1 MVQLQHRRRKAQ
13 KMARQDN
20 LKKDFLSP
28 AEVDWLNNPGSVMAP
43 RGRSGAD
50 ERASDDIS
58 DADCADDVVEAYISF
73 LKSLKEELSIS
84 VVTTFLLRSF
94 RVAII

>member
-1 MVQLQHRRRKAQ
+1 
-13 KMARQDN
+13 MARQDN

-58 DADCADDVVEAYISF
+58 DADDVVEAYISF